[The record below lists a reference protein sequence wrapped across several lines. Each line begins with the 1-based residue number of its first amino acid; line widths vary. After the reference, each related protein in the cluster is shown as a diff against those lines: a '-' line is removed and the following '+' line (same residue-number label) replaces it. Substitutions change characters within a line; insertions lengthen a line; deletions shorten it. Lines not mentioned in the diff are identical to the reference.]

1 MKTVIINEA
10 TPRLE
15 FFKRILY
22 SFQVLIV
29 GIAIPVLFF
38 LGVSTREDQKKAK
51 EIEMSVSANSS
62 KLTANSAIDY
72 HKDIQ
77 LATFN

>member
-1 MKTVIINEA
+1 MKTLINNEE

-38 LGVSTREDQKKAK
+38 LGISTREDQKKAK
-51 EIEMSVSANSS
+51 ENEMSISANSS
-62 KLTANSAIDY
+62 KLTASSAIDLSI
-72 HKDIQ
+72 KGI
-77 LATFN
+77 